1 MLKLLSSFVL
11 LSVFTFPQEVD
22 SLLNQNIQTLPDTS
36 FVEISDTTATSD
48 TNLVFIHNS
57 VLDSINVATSHQ
69 TKADSII
76 PIQGQALT
84 DVSTIINKQT
94 FLFDQYRYTGDLLR
108 SFSLNFVKDYGFI
121 GYPNETFIY
130 GVGNNG
136 ISYLQDG
143 VFWNNRYTNSLDLN
157 LIQSENIDSIEIV
170 PSPRGFLYGPYN
182 NPVTVNLITRDF
194 IPPEPYARVRYYEGP
209 DGEAMIDGKFSTM
222 VAKRW
227 NFSFQLTN
235 RSKDET
241 YVNTDLSIWQ
251 VNTKLKYLL
260 SNSINLQA
268 YYYYVD
274 KQQGLND
281 GVDYD
286 SLSRTSNDPN
296 ADLYDPIVA
305 PVVSP
310 NQKLDILQHNVGLRT
325 LAKPFDN
332 SQLDLSFY
340 YRYGLDE
347 LRDEQDSISISR
359 DVKEKVFG
367 GQINYYQRISSVSLQ
382 LLSSYESSTNM
393 DKNLKI
399 QNGFTIDEIN
409 ENLTLDIFN
418 IGGLFTLY
426 LLDDNFQA
434 SAFYRYNSLTT
445 GDYNF
450 GRSGIGID
458 LNYRLLNKLKFYL
471 GTSSYENYNSQDA
484 GTLEAGA
491 MFYYYNLF
499 IDFKYF
505 DADYNLYKP
514 EIFYGP
520 RTLEVIPTT
529 KVKGLGL
536 VLNYKLWLL
545 LMETNTSY
553 YFNHSRSIPEWQ
565 FIGGLYVNDMFFNG
579 NLDLKAGFKFYYT
592 GEFSEGYYTFEGGN
606 IQPAGGVDPTN
617 KLDFNLAGEI
627 KKVAIFYFQ
636 WENLFGSQYYITPYY
651 PMPERN
657 IKFGLAWELFN

>member
-11 LSVFTFPQEVD
+11 FTTFIFPQDVD
-22 SLLNQNIQTLPDTS
+22 SLLNLKNS
-36 FVEISDTTATSD
+36 ASSD
-48 TNLVFIHNS
+48 TNFVGI
-57 VLDSINVATSHQ
+57 
-69 TKADSII
+69 ADSTAHSDSTITINAIVDTLI
-76 PIQGQALT
+76 PIQGIPLT
-84 DVSTIINKQT
+84 DVSTIISKRT
-94 FLFDQYRYTGDLLR
+94 FLFENYRYAGDLLR
-108 SFSLNFVKDYGFI
+108 SFNLNFIKDFGFI

-130 GVGNNG
+130 GVGNSG

-182 NPVTVNLITRDF
+182 NPVTVNFITRDF
-194 IPPEPYARVRYYEGP
+194 IPPVPYARIKYYQGP
-209 DGEAMIDGKFSTM
+209 DGEAMIDGKFSAM
-222 VAKRW
+222 IAKRW
-227 NFSFQLTN
+227 NYSFQLTN

-241 YVNTDLSIWQ
+241 YANTDLSLWQ
-251 VNTKLKYLL
+251 FNTKLKYLL
-260 SNSINLQA
+260 SNSVNLQA

-274 KQQGLND
+274 KEQGLNG

-286 SLSRTSNDPN
+286 SLSRSSDDPN
-296 ADLYDPIVA
+296 ADLYDPIFA

-310 NQKLDILQHNVGLRT
+310 NQKLDIMQHNVGLRT

-332 SQLDLSFY
+332 SQLDLSIY

-359 DVKEKVFG
+359 DVEEKVFG
-367 GQINYYQRISSVSLQ
+367 GQINYYQRISSFSLQ
-382 LLSSYESSTNM
+382 LLSSYESNTNM

-399 QNGFTIDEIN
+399 QNGFPFDEN
-409 ENLTLDIFN
+409 YENLTSDIFN

-434 SAFYRYNSLTT
+434 SAFYRYNNLTT
-445 GDYNF
+445 ENYYNS

-458 LNYRLLNKLKFYL
+458 LNYRLINKLKFYL

-484 GTLEAGA
+484 GSFEAGA
-491 MFYYYNLF
+491 MFYYYDLL

-505 DADYNLYKP
+505 DAHYNLYTP

-520 RTLEVIPTT
+520 VPLEVTT
-529 KVKGLGL
+529 TREAKGLGL
-536 VLNYKLWLL
+536 TLNYKFWLL
-545 LMETNTSY
+545 LLETNTSY
-553 YFNHSRSIPEWQ
+553 YFKYSRSVPEWQ
-565 FIGGLYVNDMFFNG
+565 FSGGLYVNDLFFDD
-579 NLDLKAGFKFYYT
+579 NLDLKAGFRFYYT
-592 GEFSEGYYTFEGGN
+592 GEFSGGYYLFEGGDIRSN
-606 IQPAGGVDPTN
+606 RRADPTN

-636 WENLFGSQYYITPYY
+636 WENLFNNLYYTTPYY